1 MADLYATAYW
11 LNESPEELMH
21 QTHDEFM
28 LSQMYAMNNRK
39 DVFKLISSA
48 VNHGVAALYGKK
60 GGK

>member
-1 MADLYATAYW
+1 MEALYATAYW
-11 LNESPEELMH
+11 LNESPEKLMH

-28 LSQMYAMNNRK
+28 LSQMYAMDNRK